1 MLIKYKPIVH
11 GKELIPC
18 DKRAVVFVGNHRNNL
33 DPLIA
38 TLFLK
43 RPVHWVA
50 LLRLFEARENLFGR
64 DDIWLYRKLS
74 SYIIKWTG
82 AFPIAR
88 PADADFKKINVS
100 SLLKMDEYIKH
111 GSSIGFFPEGTI
123 NREPEKQN
131 VLPLASDVVF
141 NIAKRNEAWL
151 QPFAIVW
158 APKDVNIINKCII
171 IFSEP
176 IETHGM
182 NTAEIKEKW
191 EYEVNRC
198 IDKVKKI
205 FCEISRK

>member
-43 RPVHWVA
+43 RPVHWAA

-176 IETHGM
+176 IETHGH
-182 NTAEIKEKW
+182 IPRLHSEKHLFMG
-191 EYEVNRC
+191 VSGDGLLSKSNLPQ
-198 IDKVKKI
+198 
-205 FCEISRK
+205 